1 MEAKGRLL
9 GNLFQEDGRWSKVSE
24 GDRAKWSESLQE
36 SQGGR
41 IKPTPDICR
50 AWEMQMAPGSQP
62 APPPFFSHFQL
73 VLQSEGLLLMECMHI
88 PTINPSSVRALHLQT
103 AARNCPSGPGHTHP
117 SCFTLKRTNRGRK
130 SLQALEVGL
139 ELFGQRCP
147 TIGYLE
153 RGLEDKSRALGVGV
167 GMLFGLMNS
176 LFCQGLWLS
185 GSKGHFADNYGSP
198 KKRFPP
204 MSHSPGRL
212 SEQD

>member
-9 GNLFQEDGRWSKVSE
+9 RNLFQEDGRWSKVSE

-36 SQGGR
+36 SQGGK

-62 APPPFFSHFQL
+62 APLPFFSHFQL

-103 AARNCPSGPGHTHP
+103 AARNCLSGPGHTHP
-117 SCFTLKRTNRGRK
+117 SCFTLKRTNQGRK
-130 SLQALEVGL
+130 PLQALEVGL

-147 TIGYLE
+147 NIGYLE
-153 RGLEDKSRALGVGV
+153 RGLEDKSRAPGVG
-167 GMLFGLMNS
+167 GACS
-176 LFCQGLWLS
+176 LAS
-185 GSKGHFADNYGSP
+185 
-198 KKRFPP
+198 
-204 MSHSPGRL
+204 
-212 SEQD
+212 